1 MEHNHDLEWAE
12 LISLYKLVRYDD
24 GPETFES
31 LLEMIRTAC
40 DGAFDV
46 VFAPHI
52 KAPGPHIMQHKWLP
66 WDELFDIMKLSG
78 KNFIIDLPQ
87 EVNWVGYRFRR
98 DTDGE
103 IRVYARYDDTTDTIL
118 LRHFTGREEEEE
130 NTAPAYDGYGRYD
143 TYYECLT
150 TRIVRRG
157 QPTRIETQ
165 WR

>member
-98 DTDGE
+98 DTSPAVKK
-103 IRVYARYDDTTDTIL
+103 RRKTQ
-118 LRHFTGREEEEE
+118 LR
-130 NTAPAYDGYGRYD
+130 
-143 TYYECLT
+143 LT
-150 TRIVRRG
+150 TAMAATT
-157 QPTRIETQ
+157 PTTSALPPASTARASPPA
-165 WR
+165 